1 MDKTYIKLF
10 TELAHTTE
18 LLSEQVMELNKQK
31 NDERGLKTAN
41 TMRQDYSK
49 LYDKLRDANF
59 DYTTLERNE
68 FAKLLVGAIITA
80 QQIENRIKAEQT
92 ALNGYKIDII
102 PKLERVVNETEDTPG
117 ALALAKEIFTVE
129 KENN

>member
-31 NDERGLKTAN
+31 NDEHGLETAN
-41 TMRQDYSK
+41 IMRQDYSK
-49 LYDKLRDANF
+49 LYDKLRDVNF
-59 DYTTLERNE
+59 DYNTLERSE

-80 QQIENRIKAEQT
+80 QQIENRIKAEQA

-129 KENN
+129 KEDN